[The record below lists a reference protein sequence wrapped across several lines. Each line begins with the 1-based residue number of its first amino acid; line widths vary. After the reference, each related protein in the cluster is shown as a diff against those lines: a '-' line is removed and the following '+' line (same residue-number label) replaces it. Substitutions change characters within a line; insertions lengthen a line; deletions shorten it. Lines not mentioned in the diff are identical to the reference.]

1 MINVNGDKYSKTRFG
16 SARLEMRCDL
26 RNVLRRL
33 AVAVDVDDAGVRPT
47 RTRTHQAADERTV
60 GVGRRSFIVGSQA
73 VVVSFRE

>member
-1 MINVNGDKYSKTRFG
+1 
-16 SARLEMRCDL
+16 MRCDL

-33 AVAVDVDDAGVRPT
+33 TVAVDVDDAGVRPT

-60 GVGRRSFIVGSQA
+60 GVGVGRRSFIVGSQA